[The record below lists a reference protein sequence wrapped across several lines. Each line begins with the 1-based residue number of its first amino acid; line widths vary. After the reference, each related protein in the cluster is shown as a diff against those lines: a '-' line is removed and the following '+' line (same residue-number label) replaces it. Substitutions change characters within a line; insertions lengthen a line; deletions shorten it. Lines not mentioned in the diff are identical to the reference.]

1 MYVLSR
7 GQISNL
13 QRLSKRDTKEMKKPL
28 LAKLRRFILRVSVAL
43 CSTNTKWLL
52 LDKPTLFSKWKTF
65 SAGQVDV
72 SWSRKAMIWP
82 AKLSSLLVTHIN
94 FCSLFMMLSRVLNNT
109 PAGLLKNIRKLN
121 EMHAQVTGT
130 YCGSIV

>member
-1 MYVLSR
+1 M
-7 GQISNL
+7 
-13 QRLSKRDTKEMKKPL
+13 
-28 LAKLRRFILRVSVAL
+28 
-43 CSTNTKWLL
+43 
-52 LDKPTLFSKWKTF
+52 FSKWKTF
-65 SAGQVDV
+65 SAGLVDV

-94 FCSLFMMLSRVLNNT
+94 FCSLFMMLDGISGVLNNT

-130 YCGSIV
+130 YGGSIV